1 MRVSPLKYWAVL
13 LLSTVICASFPRI
26 VTAQEALELFS
37 QPKIFPIT
45 GIEFG
50 LKKLNLTYVFT
61 GNADVQAPVAGGTFR
76 WTNLYQG
83 SVFRTSTTAVRD
95 DQAAQLSYEMPISG
109 GLNAIARGSWIYSAD
124 SRNVGLSS
132 MQRLN
137 GVAGVKYAPDP
148 NWDVETFGG
157 IESTTQL
164 GSQAT
169 GPIVGAQANL
179 YSLNVED
186 WGLSGRA
193 LADWHRLDAE
203 RTNSD
208 VDLRASVNRFLFD
221 GSNIALGAQ
230 YTSLNRQYF
239 TTVEGG
245 VTPLAVEGRDEDRF
259 SMNAEVFYNASTWIG
274 LGFTGYL
281 ETNAIGRS
289 YNQAVP
295 GVALTAADRR
305 LNEFVLDMEGR
316 VILTGQTTGLTLGAS
331 IYSRDE
337 ANTAS
342 PLHSITDE
350 ELENLRSQE
359 FQRDNQTSR
368 NRFFI
373 RGTWRPTTRDT
384 FGVEWTSWL
393 LRYDTPSDQ
402 NDDDRDELQAIATIR
417 YARRMSDILTVGV
430 ALSGQYVHTV
440 FLKASRSSLN
450 NEANILRLSPFV
462 TITGDV
468 VHMQPRLEVLANY
481 VVYDFEGEGAA
492 VSSYGFRQ
500 LSYRDSIR
508 VFLTNKL
515 RLEAPLLVRYFERST
530 LLWSDFAE
538 IPQTGNLEYLI
549 RLLLFSR
556 PNSSWDVGAGVRL
569 YNLEQRSIQNVGGL
583 PSLLGGVSSYAPE
596 VVVRFNGLG
605 NSTLQ
610 LTGWYEF
617 QSPVNSVKRE
627 IANLQLTAFVNL

>member
-1 MRVSPLKYWAVL
+1 M
-13 LLSTVICASFPRI
+13 STIFPRI

-37 QPKIFPIT
+37 QPKIFPVT
-45 GIEFG
+45 GLEFG

-61 GNADVQAPVAGGTFR
+61 GNADIQVPVAGGTFR

-83 SVFRTSTTAVRD
+83 SVFKTSTTAVRD
-95 DQAAQLSYEMPISG
+95 DQAAQLSYEAPIYR

-137 GVAGVKYAPDP
+137 GVAGLKYAPSAE
-148 NWDVETFGG
+148 WDIETFGG
-157 IESTTQL
+157 VESTTQL

-169 GPIVGAQANL
+169 GPIVGGQANL
-179 YSLNVED
+179 YGLD
-186 WGLSGRA
+186 LDQWGLSGRA
-193 LADWHRLDAE
+193 LADWHRLDAD

-208 VDLRASVNRFLFD
+208 IDLRATVTRYLLD
-221 GSNIALGAQ
+221 GSNILLSSR

-245 VTPLAVEGRDEDRF
+245 VVPLAVEGRDEDRF
-259 SMNAEVFYNASTWIG
+259 NMNAEVFYNLSPWIG
-274 LGFTGYL
+274 FGFTGYL
-281 ETNAIGRS
+281 ETNAIGRR
-289 YNQAVP
+289 YNQAVA

-305 LNEFVLDMEGR
+305 LNEFLLDLEGR
-316 VILTGQTTGLTLGAS
+316 ILLQGRSTNLTVGAS

-342 PLHSITDE
+342 PLHDITDE

-368 NRFFI
+368 SRLFI
-373 RGTWRPTTRDT
+373 RGSWRPSSRDT
-384 FGVEWTSWL
+384 LGLEWTSWI
-393 LRYDTPSDQ
+393 LRYDTPSEV
-402 NDDDRDELQAIATIR
+402 NDDDRDELQAIATLR

-440 FLKASRSSLN
+440 FLKESRSSLN

-468 VHMQPRLEVLANY
+468 ITMQPRLEVLANY

-500 LSYRDSIR
+500 ISYRDSIR
-508 VFLTNKL
+508 VFLTSKL

-538 IPQTGNLEYLI
+538 IPQTGNLEYLV

-569 YNLEQRSIQNVGGL
+569 YSLEQRSIQNVGGL
-583 PSLLGGVSSYAPE
+583 PSLIGGVSSYAPE

-627 IANLQLTAFVNL
+627 IANLQLTAFVSL